1 MTIYRCTVFDTPGEL
16 GDDLRTDQDCG
27 LVVRD
32 GVIQARAD
40 FARSRADYPDDEVVD
55 LREGFLLPGLVDTHV
70 HYPQARIIGG
80 LGMPLLQWLDDCAL
94 PEESRLAH
102 PDYAREVAQDFLSGL
117 IGTGTTTA
125 LVFGSHFPDA
135 MDIFFSEAAASG
147 LRITSGLV
155 VSDRGLRDDL
165 LVSPEQAL
173 AFGQNLAA
181 TWHGHGRLRYAVTP
195 RFSLSTTS
203 QMLEAC
209 SELLSSMP
217 PAQAEGEDLWFTSH
231 VNENPEEIAE
241 VGRLFP
247 EAADYMSTYAHHG
260 LVTAQSVLAHNVHP
274 TKPELDILG
283 QASASVAHCPSSN
296 FSLGS
301 GLFPLRDHLDA
312 GVRVGL
318 GSDVGAGTGFS
329 MLKEGLQA
337 YQGQQ
342 LLGDR
347 GAQLRSPD
355 LLHLATRSGA
365 LALGMA
371 ETVGSLSA
379 GMHFDAVW
387 IRPEGGSTFESTVR
401 NAGDPEDVL
410 AKVFAL
416 GSPADVSSVWVGGQ
430 EVRSPNPAMA

>member
-27 LVVRD
+27 LVVHD

-40 FARSRADYPDDEVVD
+40 FARSRADYPDDEVID
-55 LREGFLLPGLVDTHV
+55 LREGILLPGLVDTHV

-80 LGMPLLQWLDDCAL
+80 LGMPLLQWLDNCAL
-94 PEESRLAH
+94 PEESRLAQ
-102 PDYAREVAQDFLSGL
+102 PSYAREVAQDFLSGL
-117 IGTGTTTA
+117 IGAGTTTA

-173 AFGQNLAA
+173 AFGQDLAA
-181 TWHGHGRLRYAVTP
+181 TWHGQGRLRYAVTP

-203 QMLEAC
+203 EMLEAC
-209 SELLSSMP
+209 AELLTAVP
-217 PAQAEGEDLWFTSH
+217 PAQAEGENLWFTSH
-231 VNENPEEIAE
+231 VNENPDEIAG

-247 EAADYMSTYAHHG
+247 EAADYTSTYAHHG
-260 LVTAQSVLAHNVHP
+260 LVTPQSVLAHNVHP
-274 TKPELDILG
+274 TAPELDMLA

-296 FSLGS
+296 FALGS
-301 GLFPLRDHLDA
+301 GLFPLREHLQA
-312 GVRVGL
+312 GVQVGL

-329 MLKEGLQA
+329 MLKEGLQT
-337 YQGQQ
+337 YKGQQ
-342 LLGDR
+342 LLGER
-347 GAQLRSPD
+347 GAHLGSPD
-355 LLHLATRSGA
+355 LLHLVTRSGA
-365 LALGMA
+365 QALGMA
-371 ETVGSLSA
+371 NHVGALSV
-379 GMHFDAVW
+379 GMQFDAVW
-387 IRPEGGSTFESTVR
+387 IQPQAGSTFESTVR
-401 NAGDPEDVL
+401 HARDPEDVL

-416 GSPADVSSVWVGGQ
+416 GAPTDVSTVWVGGQ
-430 EVRSPNPAMA
+430 EVRSPHVAMV